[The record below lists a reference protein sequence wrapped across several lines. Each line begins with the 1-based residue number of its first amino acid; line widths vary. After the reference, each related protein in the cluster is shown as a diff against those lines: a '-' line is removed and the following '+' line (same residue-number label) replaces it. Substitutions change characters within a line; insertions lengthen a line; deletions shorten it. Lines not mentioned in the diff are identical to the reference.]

1 MSELLEH
8 HLALMARR
16 WPQIAE
22 ELGRQA
28 VDQLQAELVEGR
40 ESTLTIDG
48 VQLSSR
54 HDRQGEAALQAA
66 SVPETARTIHLYGTG
81 LGELATLLLTRP
93 ALQRLTV
100 HILNEAIFSLV
111 LRLLEQPWL
120 QDPRVELQLASHGRE
135 IGFPFVA
142 LPAELILASDRNA
155 KIRDRLVAQI
165 ELPYVNRQFDPA
177 LPHRRERIAS
187 NQALLAADQD
197 VSQLFGSRPGCDA
210 LVIATGPSLVH
221 HYARLRQMMAQPE
234 RPLLI
239 CVDTAYRPLREQG
252 ICPDLVVS
260 IDINIHQG
268 ILIPEGSA
276 EVGLIYFP
284 MVQSSVLAAWQG
296 PRYGGYSASPL
307 YDEVRKMLSRGALFS
322 SGSVLHPAVDLAV
335 RMGAARITLLGADF
349 AFIGAETHAGWPA
362 GLLTPAH
369 MSQHW
374 VLNGHGQRITTLLN
388 FRSYLCYLERYISA
402 HPEVQ
407 FFNASQEGAL
417 IDGAPFSP
425 LWPGESHE

>member
-1 MSELLEH
+1 MSELLAH
-8 HLALMARR
+8 HLALIARR

-22 ELGRQA
+22 ELAQQD
-28 VDQLQAELVEGR
+28 VDRLQAELVEGR
-40 ESTLTIDG
+40 ESTLMIAG

-66 SVPETARTIHLYGTG
+66 SVPESATTIHLYGTG
-81 LGELATLLLTRP
+81 LGELATQLLTRP
-93 ALQRLTV
+93 ALQCLNV
-100 HILNEAIFSLV
+100 HILNEGIFSLV

-120 QDPRVELQLASHGRE
+120 QDPRVELQLAGRSRE

-142 LPAELILASDRNA
+142 LPAELILACDRHA

-177 LPHRRERIAS
+177 LPQRRERIAS
-187 NQALLAADQD
+187 NQTRLAEDPD
-197 VSQLFGSRPGCDA
+197 VSQLFGSRPGCEA
-210 LVIATGPSLVH
+210 LVIATGPTLLQ
-221 HYARLRQMMAQPE
+221 HYARLRRVMAQPV

-284 MVQSSVLAAWQG
+284 VVESSVLAAWQG
-296 PRYGGYSASPL
+296 PRYGAYSASPL
-307 YDEVRKMLSRGALFS
+307 YDEIRQALPRGALFS

-335 RMGAARITLLGADF
+335 RMGATRITLLGADF
-349 AFIGAETHAGWPA
+349 AFIGGETHAGWPA

-369 MSQHW
+369 MSRHW

-388 FRSYLCYLERYISA
+388 FRSYLCYLERYITA
-402 HPEVQ
+402 HPAVQ
-407 FFNASQEGAL
+407 FFSASQDGAL